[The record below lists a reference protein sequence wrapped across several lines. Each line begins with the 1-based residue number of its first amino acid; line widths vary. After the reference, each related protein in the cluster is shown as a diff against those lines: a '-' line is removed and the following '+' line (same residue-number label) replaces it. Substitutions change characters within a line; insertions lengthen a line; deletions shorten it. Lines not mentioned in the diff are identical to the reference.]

1 MHRLLDWGAD
11 GIMTD
16 RPTLLEQVLA
26 ERRGDGKRGGKKGRT
41 SSGVE
46 RLLAQPGGFQG

>member
-16 RPTLLEQVLA
+16 RPTLLEQVLK
-26 ERRGDGKRGGKKGRT
+26 ERRRKRR
-41 SSGVE
+41 
-46 RLLAQPGGFQG
+46 